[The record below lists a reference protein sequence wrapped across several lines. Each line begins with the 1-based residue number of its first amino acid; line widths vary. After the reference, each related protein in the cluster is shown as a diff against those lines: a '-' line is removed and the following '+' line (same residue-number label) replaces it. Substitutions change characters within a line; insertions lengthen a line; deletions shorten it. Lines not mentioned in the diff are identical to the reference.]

1 MNQLESVNTEVLL
14 EEILNSTKALKEAT
28 VTQRQILD
36 SVTLNQLDR
45 VLTHKNLLI
54 EKIRSLCKE
63 LKHRGLDFADPKGVL
78 DYKNGDLNSQGSN
91 CVNTSHQN
99 NNASVILSDDRN
111 GGSGGN
117 GNWNPKVNSMKKM
130 VERTIREILTL
141 EADSQRKLLS
151 LKQHVRG
158 ILLDIQ
164 NRRKML
170 RGYAIP
176 TGRDR
181 FARILDTK
189 M

>member
-1 MNQLESVNTEVLL
+1 MNQLESVNTELLL

-28 VTQRQILD
+28 VTQKQILD
-36 SVTLNQLDR
+36 TVTLNQLDR

-54 EKIRSLCKE
+54 EKIRSLSQE
-63 LKHRGLDFADPKGVL
+63 LKQRGLDFTDSKATL
-78 DYKNGDLNSQGSN
+78 DSRNGTLNSNGSN
-91 CVNTSHQN
+91 SLQPSLPWRDSKDTP
-99 NNASVILSDDRN
+99 ASGLGSDN
-111 GGSGGN
+111 GGGN
-117 GNWNPKVNSMKKM
+117 GENWNPKVNGMKKM

-141 EADSQRKLLS
+141 EADSQRKLLT

-170 RGYAIP
+170 RGYATP
-176 TGRDR
+176 PGR
-181 FARILDTK
+181 FARVLDTK